1 MKRTFT
7 RGADTIL
14 LRCMYVCTYAV
25 LSLGFLSR
33 CAYVYIYI
41 YAFVCTCI
49 RVCMRAYRPPE
60 RARIDNTGPERGT
73 LRPFY
78 EYRISGKQYSIL
90 EHPLGAAIFTA

>member
-1 MKRTFT
+1 MCVHTPCSRSASYH
-7 RGADTIL
+7 GAP
-14 LRCMYVCTYAV
+14 M
-25 LSLGFLSR
+25 
-33 CAYVYIYI
+33 YIYI
-41 YAFVCTCI
+41 YMRLFARVYVC
-49 RVCMRAYRPPE
+49 VCAHIDPPE

>member
-14 LRCMYVCTYAV
+14 LHYMYVYTRRA
-25 LSLGFLSR
+25 LGYPTMVCL
-33 CAYVYIYI
+33 CICVCLHA
-41 YAFVCTCI
+41 CTCA
-49 RVCMRAYRPPE
+49 RVHIDPE
-60 RARIDNTGPERGT
+60 RARIDNTGRERGT

-90 EHPLGAAIFTA
+90 EDPLGATIFTA

>member
-14 LRCMYVCTYAV
+14 LHYICVYTTCTR
-25 LSLGFLSR
+25 LGSILRR
-33 CAYVYIYI
+33 CAYVYMRLFARVY
-41 YAFVCTCI
+41 
-49 RVCMRAYRPPE
+49 VCMCICVHIDPE
-60 RARIDNTGPERGT
+60 RARIDSIGSEGGT

-90 EHPLGAAIFTA
+90 EDPLGAAIFTA

>member
-33 CAYVYIYI
+33 CAYVYIHMRLFARVY
-41 YAFVCTCI
+41 VC
-49 RVCMRAYRPPE
+49 VCAHIDPPE

>member
-1 MKRTFT
+1 MCVHTPCSRSASYH
-7 RGADTIL
+7 GAP
-14 LRCMYVCTYAV
+14 MYI
-25 LSLGFLSR
+25 
-33 CAYVYIYI
+33 YIYI